1 MKQKH
6 EIKNIN
12 EITLLIIFIISTLSV
27 GFLSPDRFFTFN
39 NLYQLI
45 SLQEQ
50 LASKI
55 LYLQ

>member
-27 GFLSPDRFFTFN
+27 DFLPLT
-39 NLYQLI
+39 
-45 SLQEQ
+45 
-50 LASKI
+50 I
-55 LYLQ
+55 L